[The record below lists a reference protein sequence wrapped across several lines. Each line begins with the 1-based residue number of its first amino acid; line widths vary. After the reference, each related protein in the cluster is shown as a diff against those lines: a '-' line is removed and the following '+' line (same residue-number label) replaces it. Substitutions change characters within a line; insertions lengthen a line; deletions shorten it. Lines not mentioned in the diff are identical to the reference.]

1 VLGLPLAH
9 SRTIRARRAS
19 ACALLGRRAQVYS
32 THLRLRTLALGAISL
47 LTVTRSSRFTQVASN
62 PQIRID
68 IHDLQ
73 PGQVHFFA
81 YRNRAGEQI
90 RFLLA
95 RDSTGQTKAAF
106 DACQRCYIYHRGYV
120 SSDGNLICRYCG
132 NRYRL
137 ETMESGLASCAPVKL
152 PIHVVGQTVS
162 IKSADL
168 ERERGLF

>member
-1 VLGLPLAH
+1 MIGGV
-9 SRTIRARRAS
+9 
-19 ACALLGRRAQVYS
+19 
-32 THLRLRTLALGAISL
+32 SL
-47 LTVTRSSRFTQVASN
+47 LAVTRGPRFIQVAAS

-68 IHDLQ
+68 TRDLL
-73 PGQVHFFA
+73 PGEVHFFA
-81 YRNRAGEQI
+81 YGDRAGERI

-106 DACQRCYIYHRGYV
+106 DACRRCYVYHKGYF

-137 ETMESGLASCAPVKL
+137 ETMESGLASCVPVKL
-152 PIHVVGQTVS
+152 PIEIRGQTVT
-162 IKSADL
+162 IKSTDL